1 VILGGGLA
9 ATLLYVSGK
18 DMDVKNN
25 FLVLLL
31 LSFNLIQA
39 QSMFLEKENNFA
51 FDIGAGYAYNIL
63 DSYVEDFG
71 SPTLY
76 AGISFLRTIDFGF
89 QYSTFIDSNKTK
101 ISLNYTTDIHFIK
114 EPIGVASNIA
124 FNKSEHRSTQLLV
137 GFSLYKIIKDNALHF
152 ADKLIPIFSLGI
164 LLPNTTI
171 YSVSFAIQYNI
182 GNRLKI
188 ALTPGLNI
196 SEAVTQ
202 FFIGIEF
209 IVC

>member
-1 VILGGGLA
+1 MG
-9 ATLLYVSGK
+9 
-18 DMDVKNN
+18 VKND
-25 FLVLLL
+25 FLVLFL
-31 LSFNLIQA
+31 LSFNLIQS

-51 FDIGAGYAYNIL
+51 FDIGAGYAYNLL

-101 ISLNYTTDIHFIK
+101 ISLNYTTDLHFKK
-114 EPIGVASNIA
+114 EPIGIASNIA

-137 GFSLYKIIKDNALHF
+137 GFSLYKIIKGNKLYF
-152 ADKLIPIFSLGI
+152 PDKLIPILSLGI

-171 YSVSFAIQYNI
+171 YSLSFAIQYNI

-188 ALTPGLNI
+188 ALTPGINI
-196 SEAVTQ
+196 SENVNQIFLGTELVI
-202 FFIGIEF
+202 F
-209 IVC
+209 